1 MAVSD
6 YPKDRGIIP
15 EYQISPTIE
24 DLLQDR
30 DTVMEFAVDL
40 IRKKERRQT
49 SFVPLIFECVFQD

>member
-30 DTVMEFAVDL
+30 DTVMEFALYL
-40 IRKKERRQT
+40 IKKKNKD
-49 SFVPLIFECVFQD
+49 S